1 MLFGKKKEQ
10 KQVEEQA
17 HPAVDDLM
25 KRISALENIPEA
37 APSAQIARP
46 IPMMQSAMP
55 EQMPTKVI
63 LPQPARQE
71 QEEEKPSFAPLFV
84 KIDRYRQILST
95 INNLRN
101 TLMLLKN
108 NFMILNELE
117 KLKEDNMSLIKE
129 TLEKME
135 KRMSSLDT
143 QFMRPSGFMEDTE
156 NVQDLGTDAT
166 LADLSGQVED
176 LRAQLQSLS

>member
-10 KQVEEQA
+10 KQVVEEQS

-37 APSAQIARP
+37 AHSSQIAHP
-46 IPMMQSAMP
+46 IPMQRAMP

-71 QEEEKPSFAPLFV
+71 QEEKPAFAPLFV

-117 KLKEDNMSLIKE
+117 KLKEENMTLIKE

-143 QFMRPSGFMEDTE
+143 QFMRPSGFMEDAE
-156 NVQDLGTDAT
+156 DMQDVGMADAT
-166 LADLSGQVED
+166 LADLSSQVED
-176 LRAQLQSLS
+176 LKAQLQSLA